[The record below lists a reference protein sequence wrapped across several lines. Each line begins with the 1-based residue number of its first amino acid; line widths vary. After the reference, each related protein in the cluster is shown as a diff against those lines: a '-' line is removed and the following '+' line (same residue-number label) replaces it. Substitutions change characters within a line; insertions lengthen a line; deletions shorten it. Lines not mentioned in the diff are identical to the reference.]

1 MLVEEVCDMNLLKKI
16 ISPKGIASSFIGT
29 IAGSVAYQ
37 RWFSYRRRRTK
48 NGKIVIE
55 RVRR

>member
-1 MLVEEVCDMNLLKKI
+1 MNLLKKI

-29 IAGSVAYQ
+29 IAGSAAYQ